1 MKSDS
6 DFLHL
11 MGAILLPYLIGSI
24 PWGFLIGKFNG
35 IDIRR
40 YGSRNIGATNVLRV
54 LGKGWGYFCF
64 LLDFLKGAVPVF
76 IVQSNINI
84 DTEPWVP
91 VIAAAAVVFGHVFPV
106 YLGFRGGKGVATTI
120 GVLLALAPLP
130 LLGCL
135 IAWLVVFQLTRYV
148 SLASCVAAAMFP
160 LLGIL
165 QRFDN
170 AWRGGKADPSTPTLC
185 LLFIL
190 GAIIIYR
197 HKDNLQRLRNG
208 TENRFDRSHR

>member
-1 MKSDS
+1 MKS

-11 MGAILLPYLIGSI
+11 MGAILFPYLIGSI
-24 PWGFLIGKFNG
+24 PWGYLIGKFNG

-40 YGSRNIGATNVLRV
+40 YGSRNIGATNTLRV
-54 LGKGWGYFCF
+54 LGKGWGYLCF
-64 LLDFLKGAVPVF
+64 LLDFLKGAAPVL
-76 IVQSNINI
+76 IVRMSI
-84 DTEPWVP
+84 DIDAEPWIP
-91 VIAAAAVVFGHVFPV
+91 VMAAAAVVLGHIFPI

-135 IAWLVVFQLTRYV
+135 VAWLVVFQLTRYV

-160 LLGIL
+160 VLGVL
-165 QRFDN
+165 QRIDN
-170 AWRGGKADPSTPTLC
+170 AIRHAKAEPSTPTLL

-208 TENRFDRSHR
+208 TENRFDRSRQ